1 MPKGAFLATAAG
13 RQAQLAIAPSEAQME
28 SSLFVTEE
36 EAANVAI
43 KSVVRNYNLARKE
56 ARELAGGGDQQA
68 AITRMTEW
76 NDGLAPRVRML
87 RSFGAFNMQSWQ
99 RISFNAEDMRRV
111 LYGGLEDA
119 AEPGV
124 VETSIDRS
132 VGAFDRYREA
142 GQALTR
148 PFQGLAP

>member
-1 MPKGAFLATAAG
+1 
-13 RQAQLAIAPSEAQME
+13 
-28 SSLFVTEE
+28 
-36 EAANVAI
+36 
-43 KSVVRNYNLARKE
+43 
-56 ARELAGGGDQQA
+56 
-68 AITRMTEW
+68 MTEW